1 MAVYKMTPTKA
12 NLIGAK
18 NSLEFSKKGFELL
31 DRKRTVLIKEM
42 MSLIDEAEKIQ
53 EEIAG
58 SFEEA
63 YKALQLANMTMGVN
77 FVEEIAM
84 SLEKEEGFEILLK
97 SVMGTEIPYIKYE
110 KRPFFAEYG
119 FFRTNPAFDKAV
131 LSFINIRYLIY
142 NLAQIENSVF
152 KLAVEIMK
160 TQKRANA
167 LEKIQIP
174 RYTQNIK
181 FIQEVLEEKEREDF
195 FRLKK
200 VKAKKK

>member
-12 NLIGAK
+12 NLIRAK

>member
-1 MAVYKMTPTKA
+1 MTPTKA
-12 NLIGAK
+12 NLIRAK

-131 LSFINIRYLIY
+131 LSFINIRI
-142 NLAQIENSVF
+142 VF
-152 KLAVEIMK
+152 IK
-160 TQKRANA
+160 T
-167 LEKIQIP
+167 
-174 RYTQNIK
+174 Y
-181 FIQEVLEEKEREDF
+181 
-195 FRLKK
+195 
-200 VKAKKK
+200 